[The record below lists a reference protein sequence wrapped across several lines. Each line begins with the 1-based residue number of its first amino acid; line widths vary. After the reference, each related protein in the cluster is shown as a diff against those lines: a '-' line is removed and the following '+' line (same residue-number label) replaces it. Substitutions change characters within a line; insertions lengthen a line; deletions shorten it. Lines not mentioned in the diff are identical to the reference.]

1 MNNAVPFPHEE
12 REAGRPTERVSM
24 IHDQLLEVRQIS
36 FFGDCTIL
44 FVVLRY

>member
-24 IHDQLLEVRQIS
+24 IHDQLIEVM
-36 FFGDCTIL
+36 FAP
-44 FVVLRY
+44 VLYVADWVG

>member
-24 IHDQLLEVRQIS
+24 FHDQLIEV
-36 FFGDCTIL
+36 IL
-44 FVVLRY
+44 GLLRVLLG